1 MRRLVLGDESH
12 DRARFPRVQDGIS
25 SCRLGQG
32 TKESAGKR
40 DGTAA
45 THMEHAYLT
54 WTLSD
59 AAGLFLRD
67 LLAGQQSLARL
78 EQNHGTGQARPSLAV
93 PLPTSPWRHRA

>member
-1 MRRLVLGDESH
+1 
-12 DRARFPRVQDGIS
+12 
-25 SCRLGQG
+25 
-32 TKESAGKR
+32 
-40 DGTAA
+40 
-45 THMEHAYLT
+45 
-54 WTLSD
+54 LSD